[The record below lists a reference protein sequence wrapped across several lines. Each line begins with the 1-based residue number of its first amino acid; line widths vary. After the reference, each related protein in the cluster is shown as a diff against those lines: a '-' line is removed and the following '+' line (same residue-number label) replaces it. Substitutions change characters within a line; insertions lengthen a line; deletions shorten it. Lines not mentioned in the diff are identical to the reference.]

1 LKPPEPFTFLI
12 DRCLGR
18 LAVPDAIR
26 AVLEGGERVE
36 HLDDHFPQNAKDDEW
51 IPVVGQRGWIIL
63 TKDSNLR
70 RNPLEIAAMKSAET
84 AVFIFANGNAKS
96 DQVAAGLRI
105 ALPRIRRA
113 TRRFAVPVLGRVNL
127 AGELA
132 VIWTDGDELTP
143 PKRIK

>member
-18 LAVPDAIR
+18 VAVPDAIR
-26 AVLEGGERVE
+26 AILEGGERVE
-36 HLDDHFPQNAKDDEW
+36 HLDEHFPQNAKDDEW
-51 IPVVGQRGWIIL
+51 ITAIGQRGWIIL
-63 TKDSNLR
+63 TKASALR

-84 AVFIFANGNAKS
+84 AVFIFANANAKS
-96 DQVAAGLRI
+96 EQVAAGFRI

-132 VIWTDGDELTP
+132 VMWSGGVEHAP